1 MEDVTDQ
8 DDQDL
13 RGLGPE
19 LRTIAVEIA
28 RETAALALA
37 VRDRVVGDRSVADM
51 TTKSSA
57 TDVVTAGDRECEALV
72 RERLAVLRPDD
83 AVLGEEEGGA
93 TSARPGQVRWVVD
106 PIDGTVNYTHGLPW
120 FSVSLG
126 AEIDGRAV
134 AGAVVEPVSG
144 RVWSAA
150 AGHGATLDDRPL
162 RASALD
168 RVEIAVVGTGLAY
181 DPERRARQAAL
192 VARVAGSIGDV
203 RRQGCAS
210 LDLCS
215 VAAGWVD
222 GFYEHGLKPWD
233 WSAGALIAEEAGAV
247 VRRPVTDASPDAPDD
262 GWGPE
267 ATFAAGP
274 ALAGPLAE
282 LLRSAGA
289 REV

>member
-1 MEDVTDQ
+1 MWSDGDVIDGDVHELAT
-8 DDQDL
+8 
-13 RGLGPE
+13 GLE
-19 LRTIAVEIA
+19 KIAVEVA
-28 RETAALALA
+28 QETAALALA

-72 RERLAVLRPDD
+72 RERLAALRPDD
-83 AVLGEEEGGA
+83 AVLGEEEGGVTA
-93 TSARPGQVRWVVD
+93 PRPGQLRWVVD

-126 AEIDGRAV
+126 VEVDGRAV

-144 RVWSAA
+144 RIWSAA
-150 AGHGATLDDRPL
+150 AGHGARLDDRPL

-168 RVEIAVVGTGLAY
+168 RVDIAVVGTGLAY
-181 DPERRARQAAL
+181 DPARRARQAAL
-192 VARVAGSIGDV
+192 LGRIASSIGDV

-215 VAAGWVD
+215 VAAGWID

-247 VRRPVTDASPDAPDD
+247 VRRPATDGPGLDD

-274 ALAGPLAE
+274 ALAAALADLLRGAGAAE
-282 LLRSAGA
+282 L
-289 REV
+289 